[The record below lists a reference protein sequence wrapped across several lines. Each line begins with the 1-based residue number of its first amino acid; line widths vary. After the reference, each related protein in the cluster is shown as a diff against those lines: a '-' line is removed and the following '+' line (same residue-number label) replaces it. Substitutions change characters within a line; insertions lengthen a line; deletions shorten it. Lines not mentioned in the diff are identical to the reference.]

1 MDNFIDLYSIYETIT
16 RRKIIARIYRDCGW
30 LLKSIMWISKI
41 AFVVFAAAFFTTSNW
56 HPLLVW
62 AMVAVIICSSRDP
75 I

>member
-1 MDNFIDLYSIYETIT
+1 
-16 RRKIIARIYRDCGW
+16 
-30 LLKSIMWISKI
+30 
-41 AFVVFAAAFFTTSNW
+41 VVFAAAFFTTSNW